1 MLRYMARHMHRYS
14 CVNYLMARL
23 MQAARAPK
31 TSVFEENSVA
41 VAKVAA
47 LITAVMTAIWA
58 IVMIVLGSEWL
69 THSALT
75 SMGGAMIGWALMHY
89 GHTMWGRHFYIL
101 SGIIGL
107 AMASVA
113 MPPSAN
119 MNMILFALLGGA
131 FLMFQ
136 GRRKFR
142 YAVFYSLLTA
152 CAWAA
157 TEVLNGKL
165 TPDYEVSHELA
176 DLLIRPFT
184 SVSLLILVGGLIG
197 YFAYTVLVRT
207 EDMMIANNKAEAA
220 NHAKSKFLATMSHEL
235 RTPMNGVVGMIEL
248 MDREETDSEK
258 KEKFKTVRES
268 AFSLLGIIDDIL
280 DTSKMEAGKLS
291 LSSSPTDVRSHV
303 TAVVASLRPI
313 AEKAGTHI
321 NLTISEDVP
330 EFVKVDPMRL
340 RQILVNII
348 GNAIKFSKRADGSV
362 GEEVKVAVGR
372 SPEADTLYCVTDY
385 GVGMDEKTL
394 ANLFQPFTQSDAE
407 ENRRFGGTGLGLS
420 IAKGLAELMGGSITV
435 RSKLNEGS
443 SFTVSLPLKV
453 EDVAPE
459 PEKHETIDTSLLAD
473 TKAHI
478 LLVEDNVTNQLVI
491 SQQLKALG
499 LTCDT
504 ADNGIEGLK
513 KWQAGGYDLVLSD
526 CHMPEMDGFE
536 MTHHI
541 RRKEDRSKLSRTPV
555 VAVTANALSG
565 EAERCIAMDMDDYI
579 AKPVRLDV
587 LAETLSRW
595 LVAR

>member
-1 MLRYMARHMHRYS
+1 MARHMHRYS